1 MKIRIDLKILL
12 YMLLFYFTRQ
22 LNLYILV
29 MLFAFLHECAH
40 ILIAIFLKF
49 KIVSLEIMPFGFFT
63 NFYISV
69 NDYNKKIGKSNLVEL
84 KKIPIALI
92 GPISNLIIIEILGVI
107 NRFYTIENLNIMIYA
122 NLSLCLFN
130 LIPIYPL
137 DGGRLW
143 KSVLKISLGY
153 VKAEKIMKKIS
164 FGTVILLTIF
174 SSILIL
180 YLKNIA
186 ILLVIIYIWGLIE
199 KKDNRFF

>member
-92 GPISNLIIIEILGVI
+92 GPISNLIIIGILGVI